1 MMVMMIM
8 MVTMTK
14 TTMMRPV
21 EGAAALVGAGEVK
34 RVGGKR
40 ADELVLVMIVILLIM
55 MEMCSYHNNCEYHHE
70 CDIKDY
76 FETCDTSVKSRPA
89 KSGGFDWVPHL
100 VRECFETT
108 VRGLPSLEWVEN
120 IHWR

>member
-100 VRECFETT
+100 VREGFVTS
-108 VRGLPSLEWVEN
+108 VRGLPSWKC
-120 IHWR
+120 WQ

>member
-55 MEMCSYHNNCEYHHE
+55 MEMCSYHNDHHE
-70 CDIKDY
+70 CDD
-76 FETCDTSVKSRPA
+76 
-89 KSGGFDWVPHL
+89 
-100 VRECFETT
+100 
-108 VRGLPSLEWVEN
+108 
-120 IHWR
+120 

>member
-1 MMVMMIM
+1 MVMMIM

-76 FETCDTSVKSRPA
+76 FETCDTSVKRRPA
-89 KSGGFDWVPHL
+89 KNGGFDWVPHL
-100 VRECFETT
+100 ECFETT

>member
-1 MMVMMIM
+1 
-8 MVTMTK
+8 
-14 TTMMRPV
+14 MMRPV

-70 CDIKDY
+70 CDD
-76 FETCDTSVKSRPA
+76 
-89 KSGGFDWVPHL
+89 
-100 VRECFETT
+100 
-108 VRGLPSLEWVEN
+108 
-120 IHWR
+120 

>member
-1 MMVMMIM
+1 MWRKCGCGWRVDVRKWREGDGCGGRMVMM
-8 MVTMTK
+8 TR

-40 ADELVLVMIVILLIM
+40 ANELVLVMIVILLIM

-70 CDIKDY
+70 CDD
-76 FETCDTSVKSRPA
+76 
-89 KSGGFDWVPHL
+89 
-100 VRECFETT
+100 
-108 VRGLPSLEWVEN
+108 
-120 IHWR
+120 